1 MFPFIKQFL
10 VLLFCSLYACMNA
23 QLVNIE
29 SKRMQKD
36 SVRFALKSDV
46 LFDYTDT
53 NGEYIFEVGTN
64 VTTQYKSRDLN
75 KIFFFI
81 GNYDLIRSKEQD
93 FQNSWFFHLRYN
105 QRLSDL
111 FRLEAFV
118 QNQNNTLLTIT
129 SRNLIGAGV
138 RLKVVSTEATKLYLG
153 NAYMYE
159 IEKSDATDQRFFN
172 HRNSTYLSL
181 SYAFQ
186 KIKLDLTGTVY
197 FQPLYDEIAN
207 HRILNQIKAELPIT
221 KIVSLSA
228 IYDYFYSSFSTTT
241 DIDRSSKLS
250 VGLTFNI

>member
-1 MFPFIKQFL
+1 MLPTKNQFFF
-10 VLLFCSLYACMNA
+10 LLFCSFYVCANA

-46 LFDYTDT
+46 LFDYTDN
-53 NGEYIFEVGTN
+53 NGDYIFEIGTN
-64 VTTQYKSRDLN
+64 LTTQYKSKDLN
-75 KIFFFI
+75 RIFFLI
-81 GNYDLIRSKEQD
+81 GSYDLIRSKDQD

-105 QRLSDL
+105 QKLSDL

-118 QNQNNTLLTIT
+118 QNQNNTLLSIT
-129 SRNLIGAGV
+129 SRNLVGAGV
-138 RLKVVSTEATKLYLG
+138 RLKVISTEATKMYFG

-159 IEKSDATDQRFFN
+159 IEKSNATDQRFFN
-172 HRNSTYLSL
+172 HRNSSYLSL

-186 KIKLDLTGTVY
+186 KIKLELTGTVY
-197 FQPLYDEIAN
+197 FQPLYDDIGN

-228 IYDYFYSSFSTTT
+228 LYNYFYSSFSTTT
-241 DIDRSSKLS
+241 DIDRSSNLS
-250 VGLTFNI
+250 VGLTFNL

>member
-1 MFPFIKQFL
+1 MLPSKNQFL
-10 VLLFCSLYACMNA
+10 LLFLCCFYAGMNA

-46 LFDYTDT
+46 LFDYTDN
-53 NGEYIFEVGTN
+53 NGDYIFEVGVN
-64 VTTQYKSRDLN
+64 LTTQFKSKDLN

-81 GNYDLIRSKEQD
+81 GNYNLIRSKEQD

-105 QRLSDL
+105 QKLSDL

-138 RLKVVSTEATKLYLG
+138 RLKVVSTETTKLYLG
-153 NAYMYE
+153 NSYMYE
-159 IEKSDATDQRFFN
+159 MEKSDTVDQRFFN
-172 HRNSTYLSL
+172 HRNNSYLSL

-186 KIKLDLTGTVY
+186 KIKLELTGTVY
-197 FQPLYDEIAN
+197 FQPLYDDIGN

-221 KIVSLSA
+221 EIVSLSA
-228 IYDYFYSSFSTTT
+228 LYNFFYSSFSTTT
-241 DIDRSSKLS
+241 NIDRSSNLS
-250 VGLTFNI
+250 VGLSFNL

>member
-1 MFPFIKQFL
+1 MFSSKKKYLF
-10 VLLFCSLYACMNA
+10 LLFCSIYAFANA

-46 LFDYTDT
+46 LFDYTDN
-53 NGEYIFEVGTN
+53 NGDYIFEIGTN
-64 VTTQYKSRDLN
+64 LTTQFKSKDLN

-81 GNYDLIRSKEQD
+81 GSYDLIRSKEQD
-93 FQNSWFFHLRYN
+93 FQNSWFLHLRYN
-105 QRLSDL
+105 QKLTNL

-138 RLKVVSTEATKLYLG
+138 RLKVVSTESTKLYLG

-159 IEKSDATDQRFFN
+159 IEKSDATNERFFN
-172 HRNSTYLSL
+172 HRNSSYLSL
-181 SYAFQ
+181 SYAFE

-197 FQPLYDEIAN
+197 FQPLYDDIGN
-207 HRILNQIKAELPIT
+207 HRILNQIKAELPIS

-228 IYDYFYSSFSTTT
+228 LYNYFYSSFSTTT
-241 DIDRSSKLS
+241 DIDRSSNLS
-250 VGLTFNI
+250 VGLTFGI

>member
-1 MFPFIKQFL
+1 MFPIKNFFLFLFI
-10 VLLFCSLYACMNA
+10 CSIYGCLNA

-36 SVRFALKSDV
+36 SVRFSLKSDV
-46 LFDYTDT
+46 LFDYTDN
-53 NGEYIFEVGTN
+53 NGDYIFEVGTN
-64 VTTQYKSRDLN
+64 LTTQYKSRDLN
-75 KIFFFI
+75 RIFFLI
-81 GNYDLIRSKEQD
+81 GSYDLIRSKDQD

-105 QRLSDL
+105 QKISDL

-138 RLKVVSTEATKLYLG
+138 RLKVISTEATKMYLG

-159 IEKSDATDQRFFN
+159 IEKSDATNERFFN
-172 HRNSTYLSL
+172 HRNSSYLSL

-186 KIKLDLTGTVY
+186 KIKLELTGTVY
-197 FQPLYDEIAN
+197 FQPLYDDIGN

-228 IYDYFYSSFSTTT
+228 LYNYFYSSFSTTT
-241 DIDRSSKLS
+241 NIDRSSNLS
-250 VGLTFNI
+250 VGLTFGI